1 VFLRRSSRV
10 FLSPLRCEILDASN
24 GRSSGP
30 LPHGYGDGAH
40 FWDIHHSGRNG
51 DDRGMIEPEL
61 PATQPT
67 PTIDASDALE
77 FLQRLKADTR
87 RVDGALRM
95 LHEN

>member
-1 VFLRRSSRV
+1 
-10 FLSPLRCEILDASN
+10 
-24 GRSSGP
+24 
-30 LPHGYGDGAH
+30 
-40 FWDIHHSGRNG
+40 
-51 DDRGMIEPEL
+51 MIEPEL
-61 PATQPT
+61 PATLPI